1 LLDERRIRYE
11 SAGTYVGTV
20 EGAPLDFGM
29 WFKGARKNIGIRSR
43 DVSELRR
50 WKEVPYPDDRV
61 RTHEYN
67 RIEDYT
73 VIAGIVFEEDGSAK
87 VRLYGAIEKERFIP
101 VLNETYRELSRNQQE
116 YFRPVALRHFNYSLM
131 RRLLET
137 ADKA

>member
-1 LLDERRIRYE
+1 
-11 SAGTYVGTV
+11 
-20 EGAPLDFGM
+20 M

-43 DVSELRR
+43 DISELRR

-61 RTHEYN
+61 RTQEYN

-73 VIAGIVFEEDGSAK
+73 IIAGIVFEEDGSAK

-101 VLNETYRELSRNQQE
+101 VLNETYRKLSPNQQE
-116 YFRPVALRHFNYSLM
+116 YFRPVALQHFNYNLM
-131 RRLLET
+131 VRLLES